1 MDLNDKKKKALELM
15 KARRPAPAPVSQ
27 PMPSEQPGPPQEE
40 EAPPAQNRFAAAI
53 AKRRGK

>member
-15 KARRPAPAPVSQ
+15 KARRPAPQVSQ

-40 EAPPAQNRFAAAI
+40 AAPPASNRFAAAI